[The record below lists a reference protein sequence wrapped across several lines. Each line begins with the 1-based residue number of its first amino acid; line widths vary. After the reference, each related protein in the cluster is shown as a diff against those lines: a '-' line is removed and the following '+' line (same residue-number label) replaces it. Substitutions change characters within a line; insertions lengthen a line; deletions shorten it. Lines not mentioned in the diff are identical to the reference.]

1 MIEIYANLLGDWHC
15 LNDDDSCVIGPN
27 MVSPSIWWE
36 ENAELWA
43 PIHREIPDTLY
54 QFPYVMIH
62 YKGLDYR
69 IAPYH
74 IQIVTR

>member
-1 MIEIYANLLGDWHC
+1 MNEIYANLLGDWHC

-43 PIHREIPDTLY
+43 PIHREVPDTLY

-62 YKGLDYR
+62 YKGVDYR
-69 IAPYH
+69 IAPCH